1 MWDYYIS
8 LFLTVVM
15 TGLSALLLL
24 VSTVS
29 SYRLRNTK
37 LALISIAFTCFFIK
51 GLILCLQMLLHFQI
65 IQQNNIVLVFDLI
78 IITALYFAAI
88 KD

>member
-15 TGLSALLLL
+15 TGLSALLLM
-24 VSTVS
+24 VSMVS
-29 SYRLRNTK
+29 SYRLRNVK
-37 LALISIAFTCFFIK
+37 LMLISIAFICFFIK
-51 GLILCLQMLLHFQI
+51 GLILCLQMLLDFEI
-65 IQQNNIVLVFDLI
+65 IRQNNIVLVFDLVV
-78 IITALYFAAI
+78 ITALYFAAI

>member
-15 TGLSALLLL
+15 TGLSALLLM
-24 VSTVS
+24 VSMVS
-29 SYRLRNTK
+29 SYRLRNVK
-37 LALISIAFTCFFIK
+37 LMLISIAFICFFIK
-51 GLILCLQMLLHFQI
+51 GLRLCLQMLLDFEI
-65 IQQNNIVLVFDLI
+65 IRQNNIVLVFDLVV
-78 IITALYFAAI
+78 ITALYFAAI

>member
-15 TGLSALLLL
+15 TGLSALLLM
-24 VSTVS
+24 VSMVS
-29 SYRLRNTK
+29 SYRLRNVK
-37 LALISIAFTCFFIK
+37 LMLISIAFICFFIK
-51 GLILCLQMLLHFQI
+51 GLILCLQMLLDFEI
-65 IQQNNIVLVFDLI
+65 IRQNNIVLVFDLAV
-78 IITALYFAAI
+78 ITALYFAAI